1 MADDNRDFIERT
13 KSLSENFRG
22 KPMSEG
28 EIADEFA
35 LYGLNKRVAA
45 LEDLDGELRDDIGS
59 GSHDLRR
66 RVQLVALR
74 RKLGDV
80 HAALRKARR

>member
-1 MADDNRDFIERT
+1 MSDDNCNCSQRT
-13 KSLSENFRG
+13 SSLNKNLYGE
-22 KPMSEG
+22 PMSED

-35 LYGLNKRVAA
+35 LYGLKKRVSA
-45 LEDLDGELRDDIGS
+45 LENIDSELHDDIDS
-59 GSHDLRR
+59 GSHNMRR

>member
-1 MADDNRDFIERT
+1 MVEDNRDLLERT
-13 KSLSENFRG
+13 KSLSEKFHGR
-22 KPMSEG
+22 PMSEG
-28 EIADEFA
+28 ELADEFA
-35 LYGLNKRVAA
+35 LYGIKQRVSA
-45 LEDLDGELRDDIGS
+45 LENIDGELRDDIGS

>member
-1 MADDNRDFIERT
+1 MADDDRDFIERT
-13 KSLSENFRG
+13 KSSSEKLYG

-28 EIADEFA
+28 EVADEFA
-35 LYGLNKRVAA
+35 LYGLKKRVGA
-45 LEDLDGELRDDIGS
+45 LESLDSELRSDIDS
-59 GSHDLRR
+59 GLHNLRR